1 MIALVG
7 RGAILARLPGVRDAW
22 SAAARRDRTRLDMS
36 ASPTAPASVPGSP
49 LLVRSAWAAR
59 ALAVA
64 TGLLYFLAFP
74 GLDAWPLGFV
84 TWVPLLAAMRGR
96 SVMAQTRLAWLS
108 GFTMTFVG
116 FYWMLGMLETFSGFP
131 TAVCAAI
138 MALLAL
144 YQGGRMGLFGY
155 LYARAASLGWWRGPC
170 FALAFVASELAYPL
184 LFPWYF
190 GAVVHQLPALT
201 QLAELGSPI
210 AVGLVLVLFNY
221 ALAELLFAWHERRPL
236 PWRMATMQALALG
249 LSAAYGAVR
258 LGEIDRQTVLA
269 PKGRV
274 GIVQANMGLM
284 EKRRDRD
291 EGLRRHLQLSRALL
305 AEGPIDLIVWSET
318 SVTGGVYEDE
328 AAAVYR
334 QLFTEEL
341 RVPVLFG
348 ALLVRDVSDARQR
361 TLFNSALMSDGNGHI
376 TGRYDKHAL
385 LAFGEYLPLGD
396 TFPVLYDWSP
406 NTGAFTPGNQLAAL
420 PLGPHKLSAH
430 ICYEDV
436 LPSFV
441 NDLIRASDAD
451 LLVNITND
459 AWYGDSTQPWIHLA
473 LATFRAIE
481 HRRFFV
487 RSTNSGVSAFID
499 AGGRVLAHTQS
510 FEQAALSH
518 EVAFLKLGSTPYELY
533 GDAPWWACTAI
544 IAGLCIRPRRPRAPR
559 DAAASPAAP
568 P

>member
-1 MIALVG
+1 MAAPDAAVHSP
-7 RGAILARLPGVRDAW
+7 AVHPGV
-22 SAAARRDRTRLDMS
+22 
-36 ASPTAPASVPGSP
+36 
-49 LLVRSAWAAR
+49 LVRSAWAAR
-59 ALAVA
+59 GLAVG

-74 GLDAWPLGFV
+74 GIDVWPLGFV
-84 TWVPLLAAMRGR
+84 TWLPLLAAMRGR
-96 SVMAQTRLAWLS
+96 SVMGQTRLAWLS

-131 TAVCAAI
+131 KPVCALF

-144 YQGGRMGLFGY
+144 YQGGRIGLFGY
-155 LYARAASLGWWRGPC
+155 LYARASSLGWWRGPC
-170 FALAFVASELAYPL
+170 FALAFVTSELCYPL

-210 AVGLVLVLFNY
+210 AVGLVIALSNY
-221 ALAELLFAWHERRPL
+221 ALAELGFAWRERRPL
-236 PWRMATMQALALG
+236 PWRMAAMQLALLVMAAGYG
-249 LSAAYGAVR
+249 LVR
-258 LGEIDRQTVLA
+258 LREIDRQVLLA

-274 GIVQANMGLM
+274 GVVQANMGLI

-291 EGLRRHLQLSRALL
+291 EGLRRHLALSQALQ
-305 AEGPIDLIVWSET
+305 AQGPLDLIVWSET
-318 SVTGGVYEDE
+318 SVAGGVYEDQAE
-328 AAAVYR
+328 PVYR
-334 QLFTEEL
+334 ELFTEQL

-348 ALLVRDVSDARQR
+348 ALLVRDVTDARGR

-376 TGRYDKHAL
+376 VGRYDKHAL
-385 LAFGEYLPLGD
+385 LAFGEYLPLGS
-396 TFPVLYDWSP
+396 TFPVLYEWSP
-406 NTGAFTPGNQLAAL
+406 NTGAFTPGDTLAAL

-436 LPSFV
+436 LPGFV
-441 NDLIRASDAD
+441 NDLVRASDAD

-459 AWYGDSTQPWIHLA
+459 AWYGDTTQPWIHLA
-473 LATFRAIE
+473 LSTFRAIE

-499 AGGRVLAHTQS
+499 PAGRVLAHTQT

-518 EVAFLKLGSTPYELY
+518 EVAYLELGETPYELY
-533 GDAPWWACTAI
+533 GNAPWWACTAL
-544 IAGLCIRPRRPRAPR
+544 IAGLCIRSRRVRSPGGGTV
-559 DAAASPAAP
+559 ASPASTP
-568 P
+568 